1 MIIKANPPTPIN
13 IIETLNSAQ
22 VKLNLKEIENKLVI
36 ITKKKIR
43 IIG

>member
-1 MIIKANPPTPIN
+1 
-13 IIETLNSAQ
+13 LNSAQ